1 MIDQKVLDIAS
12 NNKFNNLKNIYT
24 HKAEMKNNIC
34 GDKIKIEL
42 VVKKNRI
49 NSFRYETESCLF
61 CQASASLLSRK
72 IKVFSIDKLNYD
84 LSSLKEVFRN
94 KNIDLP
100 IKLKDFK
107 DLINYSNSNRINCI
121 MLPFVALKKALKL

>member
-1 MIDQKVLDIAS
+1 MINKKVLDIAN

-84 LSSLKEVFRN
+84 LSYLKKVF
-94 KNIDLP
+94 KNRKVDLP

-107 DLINYSNSNRINCI
+107 DLINYSNSSRINCI

>member
-1 MIDQKVLDIAS
+1 MLQEKHIYLKIAR
-12 NNKFNNLKNIYT
+12 KEK
-24 HKAEMKNNIC
+24 
-34 GDKIKIEL
+34 L

>member
-1 MIDQKVLDIAS
+1 MINQKVLDIAN

-49 NSFRYETESCLF
+49 NGR
-61 CQASASLLSRK
+61 
-72 IKVFSIDKLNYD
+72 
-84 LSSLKEVFRN
+84 SS
-94 KNIDLP
+94 
-100 IKLKDFK
+100 
-107 DLINYSNSNRINCI
+107 
-121 MLPFVALKKALKL
+121 KKMFAKGHEFIFTAEQK